1 MTRLSYCFLNPLRW
15 LSGTP
20 VVVGVVRRK
29 PNTQT
34 NVPDRACSVGLQYPS
49 GIVYS
54 LLAGYLRPLHG
65 TPWSVAFTAEAGS
78 LRIVPGATPRLLRF
92 VITRQAANS
101 CVGPTTHSS
110 GKRQAVLSAAA
121 GGRGMGVQSR
131 PTS

>member
-1 MTRLSYCFLNPLRW
+1 MTRLSYCFLNPLHW

-34 NVPDRACSVGLQYPS
+34 NVPDRAYSVGLQYPS

-65 TPWSVAFTAEAGS
+65 TPMERDLHGGGGVVANRS
-78 LRIVPGATPRLLRF
+78 
-92 VITRQAANS
+92 
-101 CVGPTTHSS
+101 
-110 GKRQAVLSAAA
+110 
-121 GGRGMGVQSR
+121 RGQHLVF
-131 PTS
+131 